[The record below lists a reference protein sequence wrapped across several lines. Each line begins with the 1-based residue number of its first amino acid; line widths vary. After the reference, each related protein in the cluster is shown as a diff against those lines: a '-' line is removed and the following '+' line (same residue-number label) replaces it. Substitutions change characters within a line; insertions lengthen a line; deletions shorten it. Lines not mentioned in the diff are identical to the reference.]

1 MITFKPVLV
10 CCAAGWLFA
19 ASAAGA
25 QSPADHAAHH
35 GDDAAGSA
43 ESELASGEV
52 RRIDKAQKRIT
63 LRHGEIKTLDMPPM
77 SMIFRVRQDDLLDAV
92 KVGDKV
98 LFTAI
103 KDTDG
108 TYVVT
113 SIKPAP

>member
-1 MITFKPVLV
+1 
-10 CCAAGWLFA
+10 
-19 ASAAGA
+19 
-25 QSPADHAAHH
+25 
-35 GDDAAGSA
+35 
-43 ESELASGEV
+43 
-52 RRIDKAQKRIT
+52 
-63 LRHGEIKTLDMPPM
+63 M